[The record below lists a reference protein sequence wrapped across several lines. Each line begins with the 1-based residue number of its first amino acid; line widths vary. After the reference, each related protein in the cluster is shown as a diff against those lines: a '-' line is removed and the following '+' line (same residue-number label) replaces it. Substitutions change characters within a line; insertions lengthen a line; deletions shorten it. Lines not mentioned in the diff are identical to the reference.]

1 MGGRKMLVKQV
12 IRQFVVETFLFGN
25 DDGLENDTSFL
36 ENGVI
41 DSTGM
46 LELIMFLENKYGIR
60 IADEELVP
68 ENLDSVQN
76 IAGFIE
82 RKTGQRILKAS

>member
-1 MGGRKMLVKQV
+1 MLVKQV